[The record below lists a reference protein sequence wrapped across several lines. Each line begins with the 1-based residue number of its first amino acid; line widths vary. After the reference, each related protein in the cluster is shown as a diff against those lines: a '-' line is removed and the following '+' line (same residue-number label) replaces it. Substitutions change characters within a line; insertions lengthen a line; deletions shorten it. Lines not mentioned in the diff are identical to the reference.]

1 MIKSIRTIFANTLSR
16 DDKMKILMRHPDPKE
31 VLKLMPDHKVKII
44 GIEGY
49 FGAGEF
55 DEN

>member
-1 MIKSIRTIFANTLSR
+1 MIESIRTIFANSLSR
-16 DDKMKILMRHPDPKE
+16 DANMKMLMTHPEPKE
-31 VLKLMPDHKVKII
+31 VLKLMPRHKVKII

-55 DEN
+55 GEN

>member
-16 DDKMKILMRHPDPKE
+16 DDMKILMRRPDPKE
-31 VLKLMPDHKVKII
+31 VLKLMPDHKVKIT

>member
-1 MIKSIRTIFANTLSR
+1 MIESIRTIFANNLSR
-16 DDKMKILMRHPDPKE
+16 YDNMKMLVTHPDPKE

-55 DEN
+55 GEN